1 MTHKKIIITGGTG
14 FIGKT
19 LTQRLVDKGF
29 QVVILTRRPESVKSD
44 YNSVKLV
51 KWDGKNV
58 TDWADEIE
66 NAMAIINL
74 AGASI
79 AGSIWTKSYKKLI
92 LQSRINAGQAIVSA
106 IRTAKNP
113 PEVIIQPSGI
123 GYYGSR
129 GDDILSETASAGSGF
144 LADIAQK
151 WEACIDGV
159 TEKSVRLIK
168 LRIGLVLGKGGG
180 FLSLA
185 KLPFY
190 FFIGG
195 HLGSGKQ
202 WLSWIHLEDLVNAI
216 IYLVENKNSKG
227 VFNLAS
233 PQPEKARE
241 FFKTLGEVIH
251 RPSWLHV
258 PEFALRLLMGEMAQ
272 ELLLSSQRVIPERL
286 LSSDFQF
293 KFGELKSAFQN
304 ILLN

>member
-1 MTHKKIIITGGTG
+1 VTQKKIIITGGTG

-19 LTQRLVDKGF
+19 LTQCLLNKGF
-29 QVVILTRRPESVKSD
+29 KVVILTRRPESVKSD
-44 YNSVKLV
+44 DNAVKLV
-51 KWDGKNV
+51 KWDGRTV
-58 TDWADEIE
+58 TDWAAEIE
-66 NAMAIINL
+66 NATAIINL

-79 AGSIWTKSYKKLI
+79 AGGIWTKSYKNLI

-106 IRTAKNP
+106 IRTVKNP

-129 GDDILSETASAGSGF
+129 GDEILAETATAGSGF

-151 WEACIDGV
+151 WETCIDGV

-180 FLSLA
+180 FLSLV

-190 FFIGG
+190 FFMGG
-195 HLGSGKQ
+195 HLGSGEQ
-202 WLSWIHLEDLVNAI
+202 WLSWIHLEDLVTAI

-227 VFNLAS
+227 VFNLSS
-233 PQPEKARE
+233 PQPEKARD
-241 FFKTLGEVIH
+241 FFKTLSEVIH

-258 PEFALRLLMGEMAQ
+258 PEFVLRSLLGEMAQ
-272 ELLLSSQRVIPERL
+272 ELLLSSQRVSPERL
-286 LSSDFQF
+286 LNSDFQF
-293 KFGELKSAFQN
+293 KLGELKSALQN